1 VRHTHGTE
9 KAKEIAHHTQS
20 SNSLVYYDNVG
31 YGDIGLQQFRLG
43 GPETMSRA
51 DIRKFYS
58 QTNLAR
64 WKPAEDEELKLTE
77 SLDQA
82 VLNQLLEQ
90 PDYIAEE
97 LEVRSLYDGICDKL
111 EDLQAAG
118 SMTSIR
124 KIPTGY
130 SSQACVSL
138 KGLCYQHDLRE
149 FVQRIDSLLAN
160 RKSLYRSLRLKLRK
174 AVTQE

>member
-1 VRHTHGTE
+1 
-9 KAKEIAHHTQS
+9 
-20 SNSLVYYDNVG
+20 LVYYDNVG
-31 YGDIGLQQFRLG
+31 YGDIYLPQFRLG

-97 LEVRSLYDGICDKL
+97 LEVRSLYDEIRDKL

-118 SMTSIR
+118 SR
-124 KIPTGY
+124 
-130 SSQACVSL
+130 
-138 KGLCYQHDLRE
+138 QHDEHQEDPDR
-149 FVQRIDSLLAN
+149 LL
-160 RKSLYRSLRLKLRK
+160 LPSLRQPKGVVLP
-174 AVTQE
+174 T